1 MAALKTVVTEQDV
14 EAYLRGLEPEER
26 RDDGLAL
33 LKIMQKATGEKPK
46 MWGAAI
52 VGFGSYH
59 YKSERSRQEGDWPLV
74 GFSPR
79 KQALTLYSMQE
90 APDSDELL
98 GKLGKHKVGGG
109 CLYIKRLADVDQGV
123 LARLI
128 KAAYVSKK
136 KATQP

>member
-1 MAALKTVVTEQDV
+1 M
-14 EAYLRGLEPEER
+14 
-26 RDDGLAL
+26 
-33 LKIMQKATGEKPK
+33 
-46 MWGAAI
+46 GAAI

-74 GFSPR
+74 AFSPR
-79 KQALTLYSMQE
+79 KQSLTLYSMQE

-98 GKLGKHKVGGG
+98 EKLGKHKVGGG

-128 KAAYVSKK
+128 KSAYVSKK
-136 KATQP
+136 KATQT